1 MSRSY
6 KKTAASPICSSRGDK
21 EDRSIYHRA
30 ERRKV
35 NSLLN
40 EITGLWDAKPDLK
53 FGDVFENDICML
65 CMDCNELC
73 EVDFDN
79 IEDYT
84 GESFDFDFNTCYNS
98 TGCGIS
104 KEWEIAADKIIT
116 KGIDYSLTYADR
128 WSWGSDG
135 GSYWSSDK
143 SEMRKEFDKVV
154 FGVPYHSYRWIYQSF
169 SKNEAWNDYLRYREA
184 AQNKKHSYY
193 KWRTLW
199 NGEKWLQHVRGPKQA
214 DSDWN
219 IMEMLFYRKVIPFS
233 FWGPED
239 FIAWMRAHEEEIIEL
254 ALKMRYKRK

>member
-6 KKTAASPICSSRGDK
+6 RKTAASPICSSRGDK

-30 ERRKV
+30 ERRKT
-35 NSLLN
+35 NLLLN
-40 EITGLWDAKPDLK
+40 RVVSEWVSEQSINFSTCYSEIDSIKWEIT
-53 FGDVFENDICML
+53 
-65 CMDCNELC
+65 
-73 EVDFDN
+73 
-79 IEDYT
+79 
-84 GESFDFDFNTCYNS
+84 
-98 TGCGIS
+98 
-104 KEWEIAADKIIT
+104 ADKIVVNT
-116 KGIDYSLTYADR
+116 IDYSLPDADK

-143 SEMRKEFDKVV
+143 SEMRMEFDKVV
-154 FGVPYHSYRWIYQSF
+154 FGIPYYSFRWIYQSF